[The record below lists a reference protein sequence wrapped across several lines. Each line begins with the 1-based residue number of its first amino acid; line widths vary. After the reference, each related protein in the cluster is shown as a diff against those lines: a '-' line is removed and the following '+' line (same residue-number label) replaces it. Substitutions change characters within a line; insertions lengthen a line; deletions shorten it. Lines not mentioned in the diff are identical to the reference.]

1 MAAFNVSTL
10 PAYVQDNKDL
20 LLKNF
25 ALVGGTRSRISV
37 QTGIKHSAYLNFMEI
52 APTLQDGAGCAFTN
66 AGDINLTQRTIE
78 TAAIKINLDICP
90 KSLRGKYAEYLI
102 QMNASEQE
110 LPFEQYIMEGVTNV
124 LARKIETLM
133 WQGDKSKTS
142 DPNLKWID
150 GFVKIANNESAVV
163 DVALAKGVAI
173 YDAVAKVYEAMTD
186 EAIERGAEIYLSP
199 ANYRKFMSELVA
211 KNFFHYAGAVEAA
224 PTEFFFPGTSAKVV
238 MTAGLTGENNKIVGT
253 FAKNLYY
260 GCDMENDEEVIEV
273 WWSQD
278 DRNYKLAAEWNSGVQ
293 IAFPDQVVLGTI
305 ATA

>member
-1 MAAFNVSTL
+1 MASFNVATL

-25 ALVGGTRSRISV
+25 ALIGGTRSRISI
-37 QTGIKHSAYLNFMEI
+37 QTGVKHSAHLNFMEI
-52 APTLQDGAGCAFTN
+52 APTLQDGAGCAFVN
-66 AGDINLTQRTIE
+66 AGEINLTQRTIE

-90 KSLRGKYAEYLI
+90 KTLRGKYAEYLI
-102 QMNASEQE
+102 QMNAAEHD

-133 WQGDKSKTS
+133 WQGDKAKTG
-142 DPNLKWID
+142 DANLKWID
-150 GFVKIANNESAVV
+150 GFLAIAAEEAGVKDVTITTDNIYNAIAAVY
-163 DVALAKGVAI
+163 AELP
-173 YDAVAKVYEAMTD
+173 D
-186 EAIERGAEIYLSP
+186 EVIERGAEIYVSP
-199 ANYRKFMSELVA
+199 ANYRKFMTEMVE
-211 KNFFHYAGAVEAA
+211 KNFFHYAGAIEAA
-224 PTEFFFPGTSAKVV
+224 PTEFYFPGTSAKVV
-238 MTAGLTGENNKIVGT
+238 MTAGMTGVNDKILGT

-278 DRNYKLAAEWNSGVQ
+278 DRNFKLAAEWNSGVQ
-293 IAFPDQVVLGTI
+293 IAFPNMVVLG